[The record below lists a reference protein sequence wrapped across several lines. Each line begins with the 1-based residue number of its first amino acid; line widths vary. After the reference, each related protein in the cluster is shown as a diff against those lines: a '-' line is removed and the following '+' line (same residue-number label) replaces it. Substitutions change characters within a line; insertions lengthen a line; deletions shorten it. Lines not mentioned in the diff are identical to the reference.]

1 MKFGPVPL
9 EEAAG
14 KLLGHNLAGPDGKRL
29 FRKGKALTPGDVQA
43 LRQMG
48 KRSVYAAELEKGDVL
63 EDQAALCIAE
73 ALAQD
78 GLRLSRSAGGR
89 VNLLA
94 TRLGVLYV
102 NAQALREANTCEGIT
117 LATLPAHALA
127 RPRQVV
133 ATVKVIPYAVPERL
147 LAQVE
152 AAIAQAAPLLSLRE
166 LPPRRVGILLSGS
179 AGVRQRLQADFE
191 TPLQRRVEAL
201 GSSAELKGFISL
213 EDEGDEIALARLL
226 QDCAAEGYDLVV
238 LAGETA
244 IQDRHDLAPRAILRA
259 GGSVE
264 SVGVPV
270 DPGNLLM
277 LAYLGEMPVLGAP
290 GCARSLKTN
299 ALDWVLPR
307 LLAGERLTFS
317 DLADLGHGGLLE
329 DTGKRPMPRNRI
341 T

>member
-9 EEAAG
+9 EESSG

-29 FRKGKALTPGDVQA
+29 FRKGRPLTPEDVMT

-48 KRSVYAAELEKGDVL
+48 KQSVYVAELEAGDVP
-63 EDQAALCIAE
+63 EDQAALRIAE
-73 ALAQD
+73 ALLVD
-78 GLRLSRSAGGR
+78 GMRLSRSSGGR

-94 TRLGVLYV
+94 THLGVLRV
-102 NAQALREANTCEGIT
+102 DAAALRQANACEGIT
-117 LATLPAHALA
+117 LATLPSHAVA
-127 RPRQVV
+127 RPRQIV
-133 ATVKVIPYAVPERL
+133 ATIKVIPYAVPEARL
-147 LAQVE
+147 QPVE
-152 AAIAQAAPLLSLRE
+152 AIIAAAKPLISLRE
-166 LPPRRVGILLSGS
+166 LPPKRVGIILSGS
-179 AGVRQRLQADFE
+179 AAVRPRLQADFE
-191 TPLQRRVEAL
+191 APLKARIEAL
-201 GSSAELKGFISL
+201 GSSAELKDFITL
-213 EDEGDEIALARLL
+213 EDEGDEIALASLL
-226 QDCAAEGYDLVV
+226 QEAAAEGLHMVV

-244 IQDRHDLAPRAILRA
+244 IQDRCDLAPRAILRS

-264 SVGVPV
+264 CVGVPV

-277 LAYLGEMPVLGAP
+277 LAYLGEMPILGAP

-299 ALDWVLPR
+299 AIDWVLPR
-307 LLAGERLTFS
+307 LLAGERLTFD